1 MATQKALFSPAEF
14 HLPMH
19 PNKSLPGEP
28 LPYVRG
34 VSECVR
40 RILVSSQIKVC
51 YKPYQNLRTL
61 LSRPKDQVPDLQ
73 RSGVVYKIPCVVCSK
88 VYIGQTGRRLCQRI
102 SEHNRAVKSANFNSS
117 TLAEHAWSAGHPVDW
132 DNVSI
137 VRNCPDYNSRIV
149 QEAIVIRPTNDAL
162 NRDKGS
168 LPPDNLVT

>member
-1 MATQKALFSPAEF
+1 MKEW
-14 HLPMH
+14 LP
-19 PNKSLPGEP
+19 KKLCSL
-28 LPYVRG
+28 LPSSIFQCTRTNPCLETLCHMLYRG

-61 LSRPKDQVPDLQ
+61 LSRSKDQVPDLQ
-73 RSGVVYKIPCVVCSK
+73 RSGVVYKIPCAVCSK

-132 DNVSI
+132 DNVSAT
-137 VRNCPDYNSRIV
+137 V
-149 QEAIVIRPTNDAL
+149 QTTTQGLYKKP
-162 NRDKGS
+162 S
-168 LPPDNLVT
+168 

>member
-1 MATQKALFSPAEF
+1 MCGLHCVRMATQKALFSPAEF
-14 HLPMH
+14 HLPMN

-40 RILVSSQIKVC
+40 RILVSTQIKVC
-51 YKPYQNLRTL
+51 YKPYQNLRNL

-73 RSGVVYKIPCVVCSK
+73 RSGVVYKIPCAVCSK

-102 SEHNRAVKSANFNSS
+102 SEHKRAVKSTNFNSS
-117 TLAEHAWSAGHPVDW
+117 ALAEHAWSAGHPVDW

-137 VRNCPDYNSRIV
+137 VRNCPDYNSRFL
-149 QEAIVIRPTNDAL
+149 QEAVMIYRCPKQ
-162 NRDKGS
+162 RQG
-168 LPPDNLVT
+168 VTAT